1 MYADYVLSGV
11 LHPLVVSDER
21 SMMRE
26 AYRYELTDRDAQIT
40 LSGTVYSE
48 MLGALSMNQ
57 RHLYEL
63 YKLMYPGS
71 YTSTNTGGDPDVIPT
86 MTQADLQ
93 AFHSTY
99 YQPSNALIVLTGE
112 LDLARFLALIDEDYL
127 SAYAAE
133 RLRRA
138 DG

>member
-1 MYADYVLSGV
+1 MYVYADYVLSGV

-26 AYRYELTDRDAQIT
+26 AYRYELMDRDAQIT

-71 YTSTNTGGDPDVIPT
+71 YTSTNT
-86 MTQADLQ
+86 
-93 AFHSTY
+93 
-99 YQPSNALIVLTGE
+99 
-112 LDLARFLALIDEDYL
+112 
-127 SAYAAE
+127 AAI
-133 RLRRA
+133 RM
-138 DG
+138 

>member
-1 MYADYVLSGV
+1 
-11 LHPLVVSDER
+11 
-21 SMMRE
+21 
-26 AYRYELTDRDAQIT
+26 
-40 LSGTVYSE
+40 

-99 YQPSNALIVLTGE
+99 YQPSNALIVLTGRTRSGAVSGA
-112 LDLARFLALIDEDYL
+112 DRRGL
-127 SAYAAE
+127 SE

>member
-1 MYADYVLSGV
+1 
-11 LHPLVVSDER
+11 
-21 SMMRE
+21 
-26 AYRYELTDRDAQIT
+26 
-40 LSGTVYSE
+40 
-48 MLGALSMNQ
+48 MLGALSMHQ

-127 SAYAAE
+127 SAYDAQTVEITVENDEQRTGYEKRPAY
-133 RLRRA
+133 RRRRRTA
-138 DG
+138 